1 MQDIPFKCDMQLIGS
16 FRRSA
21 RYNASW
27 FFIII
32 IDPMKSCIAYC
43 TFLHITLVLH
53 SHSFLHIFRIPHS
66 YPKSSG
72 LTCRLKPH
80 RYAFFTYPICS
91 ILVHLYLCHCGV
103 VSKNIDIV
111 LWSASKI
118 CVKSTVIGWPL
129 SAYQWQPIN
138 GPG

>member
-1 MQDIPFKCDMQLIGS
+1 MQDIPFKCDIQLIGS
-16 FRRSA
+16 FLRSA
-21 RYNASW
+21 RYNSSS

-32 IDPMKSCIAYC
+32 IDPMKSCIASCIFFNILPRYLPVS
-43 TFLHITLVLH
+43 FSKLVLH

-91 ILVHLYLCHCGV
+91 ILVHKYLCHCGV

-118 CVKSTVIGWPL
+118 CVKSTAIG
-129 SAYQWQPIN
+129 
-138 GPG
+138 